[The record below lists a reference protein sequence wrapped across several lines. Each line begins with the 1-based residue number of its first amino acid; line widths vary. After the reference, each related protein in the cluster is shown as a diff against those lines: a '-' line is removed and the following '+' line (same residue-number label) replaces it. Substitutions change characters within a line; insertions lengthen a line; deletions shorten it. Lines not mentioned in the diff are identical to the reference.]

1 MASYTWTGGN
11 GSWGN
16 LADWNGGQA
25 TVLPTAADS
34 VTIGVPGITVKIGKG
49 VAAMANTLNVVDS
62 TLSLLKGGSLYT
74 SGDATFSGTYLQSGG
89 TYTCGGL
96 GATFNDDFVQ
106 TGGTIN
112 VLSGAIQLYDGG
124 TLNGTLTGTGALDVV
139 NGSAYVNTGFACT
152 LNNIV
157 IGADGGKLGFDID
170 FNYAKNLT
178 LLSNGSLDLFG
189 NTLTL
194 SGTSL
199 IEGVVGFGE
208 IIDSGTMTASTPQYE
223 SVFDNG
229 VTVLVTGTFNQNG
242 NMALGST
249 DAGAKVNIGK
259 TGSYLID
266 GNWLTYNPSS
276 VGSIVNAGL
285 FAKTFGGKTAT
296 IDASLTSSGT
306 IKAEIGT
313 LLLNGLV
320 NSISGTVSGA
330 GTLGIAG
337 GQTTFGSNLDL
348 LVTAVDQQSGILVLN
363 KALTYSNEWDLSG
376 GVLNLNSSAATL
388 TLNGATDFDGGTLTS
403 FGGALVLNG
412 LTHAGN
418 VTIGGPTEIYI
429 NNVFDQTN
437 TITLGLSSNP
447 TVNIAAG
454 ASWVVEADSAIYG
467 FYGEIKNNGTFSEPN
482 GSGDAYVQCEIV
494 NTGTITANNSTLT
507 LAGLNYLS
515 GTLTGNGLLE
525 LAGTTYLEN
534 GLGASV
540 DALTVDNSYVQLETN
555 LTYDKAFAEVGG
567 NADFALAGHTLTLNG
582 TASLDAGL
590 LSDGGVLT
598 SSGATVI
605 GNFNIDGGSDLTI
618 AGVGE
623 QTGQLNLAP
632 GDGNGT
638 LTIAKAGS
646 YTLDDDLNIVGG
658 GSLDIAGTFTA
669 ASTGF
674 SQIFPTVTQTGVL
687 HVDNQTLQLGGGGS
701 FAGTIDGTGTL
712 EFSSFNGIATYQLLT
727 GLSFSS
733 AGWSIGPNAVVDV
746 LAAVTYGGLFQESG
760 GATLALSAHT
770 LTLSGTAS
778 LSGGAIAGGGTL
790 LSSGN
795 GTFANISVIN
805 GAVLDVTGSAEQ
817 NATIQVGE
825 GSSGQLPPSTA
836 MLLVGASGSYT
847 LDENSS
853 IIGNGT
859 LSVAGTLTAAANGV
873 SQIGATIV
881 DTGVIAANLGTLD
894 VLSAVGGTGAFS
906 IGTGGLLEFSATSTI
921 TASNTISFTTGSYLE
936 IDNTANFGAHL
947 AHFSTGD
954 VIDLPGFNASSITGS
969 FSAGDTILTVSDT
982 SGDSAQFTFTTA
994 QTPSAFSFG
1003 ADSAHGGVAA
1013 VFHS

>member
-1 MASYTWTGGN
+1 MSSN
-11 GSWGN
+11 
-16 LADWNGGQA
+16 
-25 TVLPTAADS
+25 
-34 VTIGVPGITVKIGKG
+34 
-49 VAAMANTLNVVDS
+49 S
-62 TLSLLKGGSLYT
+62 TLELLQHGSLYT
-74 SGDATFSGTYLQSGG
+74 SGDATFSGAYIQYAKSI
-89 TYTCGGL
+89 YTCGGL
-96 GATFNDDFVQ
+96 GATFNDVFDQ

-124 TLNGTLTGTGALDVV
+124 TLMGTLTGTGALDVV
-139 NGSAYVNTGFACT
+139 NGSAYVNAGFACT
-152 LNNIV
+152 LNSIV

-170 FNYAKNLT
+170 FGYAKNLT
-178 LLSNGSLDLFG
+178 LLSGGSLDLFG

-229 VTVLVTGTFNQNG
+229 VTVMVTGTFDQSG
-242 NMALGST
+242 NMALGSS
-249 DAGAKVNIGK
+249 DAGAKLNIGK
-259 TGSYLID
+259 AGSYLID
-266 GNWLTYNPSS
+266 GNWTTYNPSS
-276 VGSIVNAGL
+276 VGSIVNAGVL
-285 FAKTFGGKTAT
+285 AKTFGGKTAT
-296 IDASLTSSGT
+296 IDTSLTSSGI

-320 NSISGTVSGA
+320 NSVSGTVSGA

-337 GQTTFGSNLDL
+337 GQTTFGSTLDL

-363 KALTYSNEWDLSG
+363 KALTYGNEWDLTG
-376 GVLNLNSSAATL
+376 GVLDLNSTAATL
-388 TLNGATDFDGGTLTS
+388 TLNGATDLDGGTLTS
-403 FGGALVLNG
+403 FGGTLVLNG

-418 VTIGGPTEIYI
+418 VTIGGPTTIDI
-429 NNVFDQTN
+429 NDVFDQTN

-447 TVNIAAG
+447 SVDISTG
-454 ASWVVEADSAIYG
+454 GSWVLEADSAIYG
-467 FYGEIKNNGTFSEPN
+467 FYGEIKNAGTFVDPN
-482 GSGDAYVQCEIV
+482 GSGDAYLQCEIDS
-494 NTGTITANNSTLT
+494 TGTITAENSTLT
-507 LAGLNYLS
+507 LAGINYLS
-515 GTLTGNGLLE
+515 GTLTGSGLLE
-525 LAGTTYLEN
+525 LVGTTYLET
-534 GLGASV
+534 GLGVGV
-540 DALTVDNSYVQLETN
+540 DALTVDNSYVALQEN
-555 LTYDKAFAEVGG
+555 LTYGGAFAEVGG
-567 NADFALAGHTLTLNG
+567 SADFDLGGHTFAIALNG

-598 SSGATVI
+598 SAGSTVI

-632 GDGNGT
+632 GDGNGR
-638 LTIAKAGS
+638 LTIAKSGS

-658 GSLDIAGTFTA
+658 GALDIAGTFTA

-701 FAGTIDGTGTL
+701 FTGTIDGTGNL
-712 EFSSFNGIATYQLLT
+712 EFSSFGGIATYRLLS
-727 GLSFSS
+727 GLSFTS
-733 AGWSIGPNAVVDV
+733 AGWSVSQNAVVDV
-746 LAAVTYGGLFQESG
+746 LAAVAYGGLFQASG
-760 GATLALSAHT
+760 GATLALSADT

-778 LSGGAIAGGGTL
+778 LSGGTITGDGTV
-790 LSSGN
+790 LSSGS
-795 GTFANISVIN
+795 GTFANISVID

-825 GSSGQLPPSTA
+825 GNSGQLPPSTA
-836 MLLVGASGSYT
+836 MLLVGATGSYT
-847 LDENSS
+847 LDHASS
-853 IIGNGT
+853 INGNGT
-859 LSVAGTLTAAANGV
+859 LSVAGTLTAAANGT

-881 DTGVIAANLGTLD
+881 DTGVIAANLGTLE
-894 VLSAVGGTGAFS
+894 VLSAVGGSGAFS
-906 IGTGGLLEFSATSTI
+906 IGTGGLLEFSSSSTI
-921 TASNTISFTTGSYLE
+921 TASNTISFTTGGYLD
-936 IDNTANFGAHL
+936 IDNTANFAAHL
-947 AHFSTGD
+947 AHFSTAD

-969 FSAGDTILTVSDT
+969 FSAGDTVLTVSDT
-982 SGDSAQFTFTTA
+982 SGDSVQFTFTTA